1 MVHPLGHYDSGEVP
15 LVKDDE
21 PQFLPG
27 LRLSSLHAGQDA
39 REQGTVLH
47 TAVEN
52 LVVII
57 QLMCWVSL
65 CFIQTSQL
73 TVSLEIDVCV
83 CLDLVTFTRNLFS
96 F

>member
-27 LRLSSLHAGQDA
+27 LRLSCLHAGQDA

-52 LVVII
+52 LVVIT
-57 QLMCWVSL
+57 QLMCWL
-65 CFIQTSQL
+65 PFIQNSQL
-73 TVSLEIDVCV
+73 TVSLEIDVCR
-83 CLDLVTFTRNLFS
+83 DLVTFTRNLFS